1 MKREYSKPTIHVEE
15 VSMDMPVATSCS
27 QYVDL
32 PDLKVQGWFAGGCML
47 NYNDDNS
54 SSSNDT
60 ICYHSHSK
68 MAFSS

>member
-15 VSMDMPVATSCS
+15 VSMDMPVAASCS

-54 SSSNDT
+54 SSNDT